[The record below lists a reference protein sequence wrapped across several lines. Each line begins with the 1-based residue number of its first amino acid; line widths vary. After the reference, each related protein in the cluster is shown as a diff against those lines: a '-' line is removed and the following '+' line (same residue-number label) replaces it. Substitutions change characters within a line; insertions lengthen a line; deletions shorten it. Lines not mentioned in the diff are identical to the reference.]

1 MAVQYNSEKGKIYY
15 PWKQAIKSLGAKP
28 RTEITQE
35 EIDWWDDKD
44 HRPNIVQKS
53 LEGQTKE
60 KQAEILDSYKI
71 PTKELEKFVT
81 AQKHVNDGISR
92 MMSTLNIEGYNTSF
106 L

>member
-1 MAVQYNSEKGKIYY
+1 MILKM
-15 PWKQAIKSLGAKP
+15 IKYIGIGE
-28 RTEITQE
+28 REI
-35 EIDWWDDKD
+35 
-44 HRPNIVQKS
+44 PVQK
-53 LEGQTKE
+53 LRRKKLIGLTIHYTVQKLQNKLVGRTKE
-60 KQAEILDSYKI
+60 EQAGIIESFNI